1 MERIEDDEEQDVQRG
16 FNANERKGGGLGD
29 QEYGSTNYMT
39 EALGYT
45 YEDDGEC
52 DENTE
57 EDLNYL
63 KDPSC

>member
-1 MERIEDDEEQDVQRG
+1 M
-16 FNANERKGGGLGD
+16 FFCFFFSLKLFKNYKKANERKGGGLGD